1 MILLSIGWN
10 DPIGEAKINKS
21 KYWEDVPW
29 ATKVDALQDAIYE
42 LTNIYNNLLTTEL
55 PIITTV
61 LGHEKK

>member
-10 DPIGEAKINKS
+10 DSIGEAKINKN

-29 ATKVDALQDAIYE
+29 ATKADALQDAIYE